1 MLFSRR
7 SIVWPSS
14 PRRDIWLRKRE
25 RRKIYA
31 VLGLSKRKMRKEEK
45 ERARE
50 RERHISWPFSTDYSD
65 QEAQTIGA
73 RARARE
79 IRGASSGLDSRIESA
94 SYARVTLAGNF
105 RRRISR
111 VRHTRGEIAL
121 NRAVSSET
129 RATIDRK
136 SALRENQSRGYRE
149 YRATAATASSRHGP
163 RVTNVVEMIIL
174 WSGARSLPESCWP
187 KTPVPLRLLRTRTY
201 RV

>member
-1 MLFSRR
+1 
-7 SIVWPSS
+7 
-14 PRRDIWLRKRE
+14 
-25 RRKIYA
+25 
-31 VLGLSKRKMRKEEK
+31 MRKEEK

-65 QEAQTIGA
+65 QEAQTIASPRTLSYLEIKNTYSPVILILVSVRIDVRA

-174 WSGARSLPESCWP
+174 
-187 KTPVPLRLLRTRTY
+187 
-201 RV
+201 